1 MTARNRRQID
11 RNCAAVLFCFH
22 KKVKNKLFRCFFQV
36 GFSVRVSLTGRG
48 PGPGVPGPLPGAR
61 AHMDPG
67 VIFVKKLIFENLKF
81 EMGGSGCRGWIRIEE
96 LVWTLLG
103 R

>member
-1 MTARNRRQID
+1 MSLHEDGNRVKKGEHGGVQNYMAR
-11 RNCAAVLFCFH
+11 
-22 KKVKNKLFRCFFQV
+22 
-36 GFSVRVSLTGRG
+36 
-48 PGPGVPGPLPGAR
+48 
-61 AHMDPG
+61 G
-67 VIFVKKLIFENLKF
+67 VIFVKKLIFEILKF